1 MEGYDVVANDDHKIG
16 HVVGTENGYL
26 IVESGMLRKSKHAV
40 PLDMARTDDD
50 VRVVRLTVSKEMVT
64 EGPAV
69 EDGGWQAVDDYYGR
83 SAELEGQAA
92 ADIPQA
98 DQQRAEMRE
107 SSPGSSLSA
116 ARNSAASSL
125 FAVGCLRLSMRAT
138 HRARSGPTEVA
149 RTSTDERRTPSLSS
163 YSLVYTYPTTTTG
176 SPFPRAAPTPVTSLP
191 QQFTVTKNEFPG
203 SQLPSAVRRRELLA
217 TRNLKSS

>member
-40 PLDMARTDDD
+40 PLDMARIDDD
-50 VRVVRLTVSKEMVT
+50 EKVVRLTVSKEMVD
-64 EGPAV
+64 EGPTLG
-69 EDGGWQAVDDYYGR
+69 DGDWQAVDDYYGR

-107 SSPGSSLSA
+107 SL
-116 ARNSAASSL
+116 
-125 FAVGCLRLSMRAT
+125 
-138 HRARSGPTEVA
+138 SGPEQDLASPRKGSVGIHQDEW
-149 RTSTDERRTPSLSS
+149 STKE
-163 YSLVYTYPTTTTG
+163 
-176 SPFPRAAPTPVTSLP
+176 
-191 QQFTVTKNEFPG
+191 
-203 SQLPSAVRRRELLA
+203 
-217 TRNLKSS
+217 

>member
-50 VRVVRLTVSKEMVT
+50 EKVVRLTVSKEMVT
-64 EGPAV
+64 EGPPV
-69 EDGGWQAVDDYYGR
+69 EDDGWQAVDDYYGR

-107 SSPGSSLSA
+107 SLAGPEQELTSPRKGSVGIHQDEW
-116 ARNSAASSL
+116 SSK
-125 FAVGCLRLSMRAT
+125 
-138 HRARSGPTEVA
+138 E
-149 RTSTDERRTPSLSS
+149 
-163 YSLVYTYPTTTTG
+163 
-176 SPFPRAAPTPVTSLP
+176 
-191 QQFTVTKNEFPG
+191 
-203 SQLPSAVRRRELLA
+203 
-217 TRNLKSS
+217 

>member
-50 VRVVRLTVSKEMVT
+50 ARVVRLTVSKEMVT

-69 EDGGWQAVDDYYGR
+69 EDGGV
-83 SAELEGQAA
+83 QAA

-98 DQQRAEMRE
+98 VQQRAEMRE
-107 SSPGSSLSA
+107 SLAGPEQELTSPRKGSVGIHQDEW
-116 ARNSAASSL
+116 SSK
-125 FAVGCLRLSMRAT
+125 
-138 HRARSGPTEVA
+138 E
-149 RTSTDERRTPSLSS
+149 
-163 YSLVYTYPTTTTG
+163 
-176 SPFPRAAPTPVTSLP
+176 
-191 QQFTVTKNEFPG
+191 
-203 SQLPSAVRRRELLA
+203 
-217 TRNLKSS
+217 